1 LILALQTTT
10 FSAHGGIP
18 AYNRMVCRALNE
30 LDDVAVE
37 KRRILIAMDRR
48 TDLAVA
54 EKEFP
59 NLTLESFAGHRS
71 TFVRRAVATAMSERV
86 DLALIG
92 HVNYAP
98 MGLLLKRLRPNLR
111 YGVVVHGVEAWS
123 RLPRIRRRALRHA
136 DFVMSVSEYT
146 KRQVVEAN
154 GVNPQRVYL
163 LPNTLA
169 SESDGTGRSG
179 DGATGRRGD
188 GETGRSG
195 EPDAARHKP
204 IRLLSV
210 CRLDAR
216 EQYKGIDTV
225 IRALPAVCARVA
237 DLEYVVVGSGSD
249 LERHKR
255 IAADLGVTDRV
266 QFLGSV
272 DELALRSVYES
283 CDVFVLPSAGEGFG
297 IVFLEAMHYRKPII
311 AANSGATP
319 EVVKDGETGMLVEA
333 SSVEQLAAAMI
344 DLATDRPK
352 RDRMGDAGYARLQN
366 NFTFDHFKRRLH
378 EIVMT
383 ELPQK
388 AFAHGERQVARRA
401 SSVT

>member
-1 LILALQTTT
+1 MILALQTTT

-30 LDDVAVE
+30 LDAVAVE
-37 KRRILIAMDRR
+37 ERRILIAMDRR
-48 TDLAVA
+48 TDLAA
-54 EKEFP
+54 AADEFA
-59 NLTLESFAGHRS
+59 NLTLESFDGRRS
-71 TFVRRAVATAMSERV
+71 SFARRVIATALRERI

-98 MGLLLKRLRPNLR
+98 LSLLLKRLQPQMRCGVIA
-111 YGVVVHGVEAWS
+111 YGTEVWS
-123 RLPRIRRRALRHA
+123 RLPRVRRRALGSA
-136 DFVMSVSEYT
+136 DFVISISEYT
-146 KRQVVEAN
+146 KARLVEVQGIRAERIYI
-154 GVNPQRVYL
+154 P
-163 LPNTLA
+163 PNAVAWNDSAILELSKSTPIGK
-169 SESDGTGRSG
+169 GTRF
-179 DGATGRRGD
+179 
-188 GETGRSG
+188 
-195 EPDAARHKP
+195 
-204 IRLLSV
+204 LSV

-225 IRALPAVCARVA
+225 IKALPAVRARVP

-255 IAADLGVTDRV
+255 LAADLGVADRV

-272 DELALRSVYES
+272 NERALRAAYES

-319 EVVKDGETGMLVEA
+319 EVVKDGETGMLVETGNA
-333 SSVEQLAAAMI
+333 EQLAAAMI
-344 DLATDRPK
+344 ALGTNQPERE
-352 RDRMGDAGYARLQN
+352 RMGAAGYTRLQE

-378 EIVMT
+378 EIVLA
-383 ELPQK
+383 ELPKK
-388 AFAHGERQVARRA
+388 AFDHGERQIARRA
-401 SSVT
+401 SSAT

>member
-1 LILALQTTT
+1 
-10 FSAHGGIP
+10 
-18 AYNRMVCRALNE
+18 MVCRALNE
-30 LDDVAVE
+30 LDDDAVSE
-37 KRRILIAMDRR
+37 RRVLIAMDRR
-48 TDLAVA
+48 TDLTAA
-54 EKEFP
+54 SEEFS
-59 NLTLESFAGHRS
+59 NLTLESFDGHRTS
-71 TFVRRAVATAMSERV
+71 FVRRAVATAMSERV

-154 GVNPQRVYL
+154 GVNPERVYL

-225 IRALPAVCARVA
+225 IRALPALVARVP
-237 DLEYVVVGSGSD
+237 DLEYVIVGSGSD

-352 RDRMGDAGYARLQN
+352 RDRMGDAGYARLLN
-366 NFTFDHFKRRLH
+366 NFTFDHFKRRLQ
-378 EIVMT
+378 EIVIA

-388 AFAHGERQVARRA
+388 AFDHGERQVARRA
-401 SSVT
+401 SSLT

>member
-1 LILALQTTT
+1 
-10 FSAHGGIP
+10 
-18 AYNRMVCRALNE
+18 MVCRALNE

-283 CDVFVLPSAGEGFG
+283 CDVFVLSRQA
-297 IVFLEAMHYRKPII
+297 
-311 AANSGATP
+311 
-319 EVVKDGETGMLVEA
+319 A
-333 SSVEQLAAAMI
+333 SSSSR
-344 DLATDRPK
+344 RP
-352 RDRMGDAGYARLQN
+352 
-366 NFTFDHFKRRLH
+366 
-378 EIVMT
+378 
-383 ELPQK
+383 
-388 AFAHGERQVARRA
+388 
-401 SSVT
+401 

>member
-1 LILALQTTT
+1 
-10 FSAHGGIP
+10 
-18 AYNRMVCRALNE
+18 MVCRALNE
-30 LDDVAVE
+30 LDDVAVAE
-37 KRRILIAMDRR
+37 RRVLIATDRR

-225 IRALPAVCARVA
+225 IRALPALVARVP
-237 DLEYVVVGSGSD
+237 DLEYVIVGSGSD

-255 IAADLGVTDRV
+255 IAADLGVRDRV

-333 SSVEQLAAAMI
+333 RSVEQLAAAMI
-344 DLATDRPK
+344 ALTTDRPK
-352 RDRMGDAGYARLQN
+352 RDRMGEAGYARLQN
-366 NFTFDHFKRRLH
+366 NFTFDHFKRRLQ
-378 EIVMT
+378 EIVIG
-383 ELPQK
+383 ELPKK
-388 AFAHGERQVARRA
+388 AFDHGERQVARRA

>member
-1 LILALQTTT
+1 
-10 FSAHGGIP
+10 
-18 AYNRMVCRALNE
+18 MVCRALKE
-30 LDDVAVE
+30 LDEVAAE
-37 KRRILIAMDRR
+37 ERRVLIAMDRR

-98 MGLLLKRLRPNLR
+98 VGLLLKRLRPNLR

-136 DFVMSVSEYT
+136 DFVMSVSDYT

-154 GVNPQRVYL
+154 GVNPERVYL

-169 SESDGTGRSG
+169 WESSETVGS
-179 DGATGRRGD
+179 GD
-188 GETGRSG
+188 GETGRIG
-195 EPDAARHKP
+195 EPDAAGHRP
-204 IRLLSV
+204 MRLLSV

-225 IRALPAVCARVA
+225 IRALPAVLARVP
-237 DLEYVVVGSGSD
+237 DLEYVIVGSGSD

-272 DELALRSVYES
+272 DELALRAVYES

-319 EVVKDGETGMLVEA
+319 EVVKDGETGMLVETGNA
-333 SSVEQLAAAMI
+333 EQLAAAMI
-344 DLATDRPK
+344 ALATNQPERE
-352 RDRMGDAGYARLQN
+352 RMGAAGYTRLQEK
-366 NFTFDHFKRRLH
+366 FRFDHFKRRFH
-378 EIVMT
+378 EIVLA
-383 ELPQK
+383 ELPKK
-388 AFAHGERQVARRA
+388 AFDHGERPIARRA
-401 SSVT
+401 SSLT

>member
-1 LILALQTTT
+1 MILALQTTT

-352 RDRMGDAGYARLQN
+352 RDRMGDAGYARLLN
-366 NFTFDHFKRRLH
+366 NFTFDHFKRRLQ
-378 EIVMT
+378 EIVIG
-383 ELPQK
+383 ELPKK
-388 AFAHGERQVARRA
+388 AFDHGERQVARRA
-401 SSVT
+401 SSLT

>member
-30 LDDVAVE
+30 LDHVADE
-37 KRRILIAMDRR
+37 RRVLIAMDRR
-48 TDLAVA
+48 TDLAA
-54 EKEFP
+54 AAKCFP
-59 NLTLESFAGHRS
+59 NLTVESFEGNRMR
-71 TFVRRAVATAMSERV
+71 FVRRVVATALRERI

-92 HVNYAP
+92 HVNHAP
-98 MGLLLKRLRPNLR
+98 LGLLLKRLRPDLR

-123 RLPRIRRRALRHA
+123 PLSLIKRRALRNA
-136 DFVMSVSEYT
+136 DFVMSVSDYT
-146 KRQVVEAN
+146 KRQVVEVN
-154 GVNPQRVYL
+154 GVNPDRVYL
-163 LPNTLA
+163 LPNTPAWDMNETRGIGNSDAPA
-169 SESDGTGRSG
+169 SGKVTRV
-179 DGATGRRGD
+179 
-188 GETGRSG
+188 
-195 EPDAARHKP
+195 
-204 IRLLSV
+204 LSV

-216 EQYKGIDTV
+216 EQYKGVDTV
-225 IRALPAVCARVA
+225 IKALPAVLARVP

-255 IAADLGVTDRV
+255 MAADLGVTDRV

-272 DELALRSVYES
+272 DERTLRAAYES

-319 EVVKDGETGMLVEA
+319 EVVRDGETGMLVEPGN
-333 SSVEQLAAAMI
+333 VEQLAAAMI
-344 DLATDRPK
+344 ALCTDQSE
-352 RDRMGDAGYARLQN
+352 RDRMGNAGSKRLQE

-378 EIVMT
+378 EIVLA
-383 ELPQK
+383 ELPRK
-388 AFAHGERQVARRA
+388 AFDHAERHIARRA
-401 SSVT
+401 NGLT

>member
-1 LILALQTTT
+1 MILALQTTT

-37 KRRILIAMDRR
+37 ERRVLIAMDRR
-48 TDLAVA
+48 TDLAA
-54 EKEFP
+54 AAKDFP
-59 NLTLESFAGHRS
+59 NLTLESFGGHRMS
-71 TFVRRAVATAMSERV
+71 FVRRVVATALRERI

-92 HVNYAP
+92 HVNHAP
-98 MGLLLKRLRPNLR
+98 LGLLLKRLRPDLR

-123 RLPRIRRRALRHA
+123 PLPRIKRRALRNA

-146 KRQVVEAN
+146 KRQVVDAN
-154 GVNPQRVYL
+154 GVNPEQVYV

-169 SESDGTGRSG
+169 WDINETQ
-179 DGATGRRGD
+179 RRGD
-188 GETGRSG
+188 AETGRIGDSDAPAS
-195 EPDAARHKP
+195 EPVGKVTRV
-204 IRLLSV
+204 LSV

-216 EQYKGIDTV
+216 EQYKGVDTV
-225 IRALPAVCARVA
+225 IRALPAVLARVP

-255 IAADLGVTDRV
+255 IAADLGVADRV

-272 DELALRSVYES
+272 DERSLRAVYES
-283 CDVFVLPSAGEGFG
+283 CDIFVLPSAGEGFG

-319 EVVKDGETGMLVEA
+319 EVVKDGETGMLVE
-333 SSVEQLAAAMI
+333 SGNVERLAAAMI
-344 DLATDRPK
+344 ALCTNRPE
-352 RDRMGDAGYARLQN
+352 RDRMGNAGNKRLRE

-378 EIVMT
+378 EILLA
-383 ELPQK
+383 ELPEK
-388 AFAHGERQVARRA
+388 AFDHGERQIAHRA
-401 SSVT
+401 SSLT

>member
-1 LILALQTTT
+1 
-10 FSAHGGIP
+10 
-18 AYNRMVCRALNE
+18 MVCRALNE
-30 LDDVAVE
+30 LDDLSVPE
-37 KRRILIAMDRR
+37 RRVLIAMDRR
-48 TDLAVA
+48 TDPAVGA
-54 EKEFP
+54 EEFS
-59 NLTLESFAGHRS
+59 NLTLESFAGHRTS
-71 TFVRRAVATAMSERV
+71 FARRVVATALSERI

-111 YGVVVHGVEAWS
+111 YGVMVHGVEAWS
-123 RLPRIRRRALRHA
+123 RLPRIKRRALRNA
-136 DFVMSVSEYT
+136 DFVMSVSDYT
-146 KRQVVEAN
+146 KRQVVAAN
-154 GVNPQRVYL
+154 VVNPERVYL

-169 SESDGTGRSG
+169 WDINDTARP
-179 DGATGRRGD
+179 GD

-195 EPDAARHKP
+195 DGETGRVGKATRF
-204 IRLLSV
+204 LSV

-225 IRALPAVCARVA
+225 IRALPAVLARVP
-237 DLEYVVVGSGSD
+237 DLEYVIVGSGSD

-283 CDVFVLPSAGEGFG
+283 CDVFVLPSNGEGFG

-311 AANSGATP
+311 AASSGATP

-333 SSVEQLAAAMI
+333 RSVEQLAAAMI

-352 RDRMGDAGYARLQN
+352 RDRMGEAGYARLQN

-378 EIVMT
+378 EIVIA
-383 ELPQK
+383 ELPKK
-388 AFAHGERQVARRA
+388 AFDHGERQIARRA
-401 SSVT
+401 SSLT

>member
-1 LILALQTTT
+1 
-10 FSAHGGIP
+10 
-18 AYNRMVCRALNE
+18 MVCRALNE

-37 KRRILIAMDRR
+37 KRRVLIAMDRR
-48 TDLAVA
+48 TDLEVA
-54 EKEFP
+54 ARDFP

-71 TFVRRAVATAMSERV
+71 TFVRRAVATVITERI

-123 RLPRIRRRALRHA
+123 RLPRIRRRALRYA

-154 GVNPQRVYL
+154 GVNPERVYL
-163 LPNTLA
+163 LPNTLGWDD
-169 SESDGTGRSG
+169 DGTGRW
-179 DGATGRRGD
+179 RD
-188 GETGRSG
+188 GETGQSG
-195 EPDAARHKP
+195 EPDAAAGKP

-225 IRALPAVCARVA
+225 IRALPALLARVP
-237 DLEYVVVGSGSD
+237 DLEYVIVGSGSD
-249 LERHKR
+249 LKRHKR

-319 EVVKDGETGMLVEA
+319 EVVKDSETGMLVEA
-333 SSVEQLAAAMI
+333 RSVEQLAAAMI
-344 DLATDRPK
+344 NLATDRPK
-352 RDRMGDAGYARLQN
+352 RDRMGEAGYVRLQN

-378 EIVMT
+378 EIVMA

-388 AFAHGERQVARRA
+388 AVDHGERQVARRA
-401 SSVT
+401 SSLT